1 MKLQP
6 PKIVSIR
13 LWKDGKSLE
22 EGNELTILETEPGGG
37 GGGILL
43 DLEKKLYFLNILLEY
58 VNMSFIDFSNRSLI
72 YI

>member
-13 LWKDGKSLE
+13 LWKDGKILE
-22 EGNELTILETEPGGG
+22 EGNELTILETEHGE

-43 DLEKKLYFLNILLEY
+43 DL
-58 VNMSFIDFSNRSLI
+58 
-72 YI
+72 

>member
-6 PKIVSIR
+6 LKIVSIR

-22 EGNELTILETEPGGG
+22 EGNELTILETEPGG

>member
-37 GGGILL
+37 GG
-43 DLEKKLYFLNILLEY
+43 
-58 VNMSFIDFSNRSLI
+58 DFTGP
-72 YI
+72 

>member
-22 EGNELTILETEPGGG
+22 EGNELTILENEPGGG
-37 GGGILL
+37 GGG
-43 DLEKKLYFLNILLEY
+43 DSTGF
-58 VNMSFIDFSNRSLI
+58 
-72 YI
+72 

>member
-37 GGGILL
+37 GGDSTGP
-43 DLEKKLYFLNILLEY
+43 
-58 VNMSFIDFSNRSLI
+58 
-72 YI
+72 

>member
-6 PKIVSIR
+6 LKIVSIR

-22 EGNELTILETEPGGG
+22 EGNELTILEAEPGG

-43 DLEKKLYFLNILLEY
+43 DLEKKNCI
-58 VNMSFIDFSNRSLI
+58 FSTFYWSM
-72 YI
+72 